1 MSIDIFEEK
10 TKEVD
15 LDVVK
20 IIKMLKDS
28 RTETPG
34 FLNGVLIGFY
44 TFDVLMDELRHL
56 RYGIDNLLHT
66 FIMIQGREAEQRT
79 HKFVTQLV
87 KGELVMPALEK
98 KE

>member
-1 MSIDIFEEK
+1 MSDIFEEK
-10 TKEVD
+10 TKELD
-15 LDVVK
+15 LDVIK

-56 RYGIDNLLHT
+56 RYGIDHLLQV
-66 FIMIQGREAEQRT
+66 FIAIQGREAEQRT
-79 HKFVTQLV
+79 HQFMTRLI